1 MHKVLRI
8 LILSDLF
15 IIGSF
20 GLVQPIFAV
29 YMLQNVAGTT
39 LTAIGIAVTIQ
50 LVTKAVVQ
58 IMVARWTDEEPG
70 NRRELGTLFAGSI
83 LMSLVSFG
91 YIWASNL
98 SVLYV
103 LQFLYGLGGAL
114 AFPGWVVMYSRYI
127 RADKAGYEW
136 SVYSTIVSLG
146 TATAA
151 AVGAYM
157 AEFYS
162 FTHLF
167 IIIGILSLIGSSFIS
182 YIFKHEFTRGNLV

>member
-29 YMLQNVAGTT
+29 YMIQNVVGIS
-39 LTAIGIAVTIQ
+39 LTAIGIATTIQ
-50 LVTKAVVQ
+50 LVTKAIMQ
-58 IMVARWTDEEPG
+58 IIVAKWTDEEPG
-70 NRRELGTLFAGSI
+70 NRRELVALLIGSV

-91 YIWASNL
+91 YIWVHNL
-98 SVLYV
+98 SMLYV

-114 AFPGWVVMYSRYI
+114 AFPGWVVIYSRYI
-127 RADKAGYEW
+127 RAEKAGYEW

-151 AVGAYM
+151 AIGGYM
-157 AEFYS
+157 AEAYS

-167 IIIGILSLIGSSFIS
+167 VVIGTLSLIGSSFIS
-182 YIFKHEFTRGNLV
+182 YIFKQEFTKQNP

>member
-29 YMLQNVAGTT
+29 YMLQNVVGATI
-39 LTAIGIAVTIQ
+39 TAIGIAVAIQ
-50 LVTKAVVQ
+50 LVTKSIVQ
-58 IMVARWTDEEPG
+58 IIVARWTDEEPG
-70 NRRELGTLFAGSI
+70 NRRELWTLFVGSI

-114 AFPGWVVMYSRYI
+114 AFPGWVVIYSRYI
-127 RADKAGYEW
+127 RAEKAGYEW

-151 AVGAYM
+151 AVGAYL

-167 IIIGILSLIGSSFIS
+167 VIIGIFSLIGSSFIS
-182 YIFKHEFTRGNLV
+182 YIFKHEFTRKV

>member
-1 MHKVLRI
+1 MHRVLRA

-15 IIGSF
+15 ILGSF

-29 YMLQNVAGTT
+29 YMMQNVAGTT
-39 LTAIGIAVTIQ
+39 LTAIGVAVAIQ
-50 LVTKAVVQ
+50 LITKSVLQ

-70 NRRELGTLFAGSI
+70 NRRELVTLFIGSL

-91 YIWASNL
+91 YIWAANL

-114 AFPGWVVMYSRYI
+114 AFPGWVVIYTRYI
-127 RADKAGYEW
+127 RSEKAGYEW
-136 SVYSTIVSLG
+136 SVYSTVVSLG
-146 TATAA
+146 TAAA
-151 AVGAYM
+151 AAIGAYL
-157 AEFYS
+157 AEVYS

-167 IIIGILSLIGSSFIS
+167 VIIGAFSLIGASFIIH
-182 YIFKHEFTRGNLV
+182 IFKHEFAR

>member
-50 LVTKAVVQ
+50 LVTKAIMQ
-58 IMVARWTDEEPG
+58 IIVAKWTDEEVG
-70 NRRELGTLFAGSI
+70 NRRELGTLFAGSL

-91 YIWASNL
+91 YIWATNL
-98 SVLYV
+98 SILYV

-114 AFPGWVVMYSRYI
+114 AFPGWVVIYTRYI
-127 RADKAGYEW
+127 RAEKAGYEW

-146 TATAA
+146 TAAA
-151 AVGAYM
+151 ASIGAYM
-157 AEFYS
+157 AEVFS
-162 FTHLF
+162 FTYLF
-167 IIIGILSLIGSSFIS
+167 IIIGTLSLVGSSFIT
-182 YIFKHEFTRGNLV
+182 YIFKHEFTRKN

>member
-15 IIGSF
+15 IVGSF

-39 LTAIGIAVTIQ
+39 LTAIGIAAAIQ
-50 LVTKAVVQ
+50 LVTKAILQ
-58 IMVARWTDEEPG
+58 IIVAKWTDDEPG
-70 NRRELGTLFAGSI
+70 NRRELWTLFVGSI

-91 YIWASNL
+91 YIWATNL
-98 SVLYV
+98 SFLYI

-114 AFPGWVVMYSRYI
+114 AFPGWVVIYSRYI
-127 RADKAGYEW
+127 RAEKAGYEW
-136 SVYSTIVSLG
+136 SVYSTVISLG

-151 AVGAYM
+151 AIGAYM
-157 AEFYS
+157 AEIYS
-162 FTHLF
+162 FTYLF
-167 IIIGILSLIGSSFIS
+167 VIIGVFSLVGSSFIS
-182 YIFKHEFTRGNLV
+182 YIFKHEFTRGNLL

>member
-29 YMLQNVAGTT
+29 YMIQNVVGIS
-39 LTAIGIAVTIQ
+39 LTAIGIATTIQ
-50 LVTKAVVQ
+50 LVTKAIMQ
-58 IMVARWTDEEPG
+58 IIVAKWTDEEPG
-70 NRRELGTLFAGSI
+70 NRRELATLLIGSV

-91 YIWASNL
+91 YIWVHNL
-98 SVLYV
+98 SMLYV

-114 AFPGWVVMYSRYI
+114 AFPGWVVIYSRYI
-127 RADKAGYEW
+127 RAEKAGYEW

-151 AVGAYM
+151 AIGGYM
-157 AEFYS
+157 AEAYS

-167 IIIGILSLIGSSFIS
+167 VVIGTLSLIGSSFIS
-182 YIFKHEFTRGNLV
+182 YIFKQEFTKQNP

>member
-39 LTAIGIAVTIQ
+39 LSAIGIAVTIQ

-58 IMVARWTDEEPG
+58 IMVAKWTDEEPG
-70 NRRELGTLFAGSI
+70 NRRELGTLFVGSI

-98 SVLYV
+98 SILYV

-146 TATAA
+146 TAAA
-151 AVGAYM
+151 AAIGAHV

-167 IIIGILSLIGSSFIS
+167 VVIGILSLIGSSFIS
-182 YIFKHEFTRGNLV
+182 YIFKHEFTRKNV

>member
-29 YMLQNVAGTT
+29 YMIQNITGIS

-58 IMVARWTDEEPG
+58 IVVAKWTDEEPG
-70 NRRELGTLFAGSI
+70 NRRELGTLFVGSV

-91 YIWASNL
+91 YIWAKSIPF
-98 SVLYV
+98 LYG

-114 AFPGWVVMYSRYI
+114 AFPGWVVIYTRYI
-127 RADKAGYEW
+127 RAEKAGYEW

-146 TATAA
+146 TAAA
-151 AVGAYM
+151 ASIGAYM
-157 AEFYS
+157 AEAFS
-162 FTHLF
+162 FNSLF
-167 IIIGILSLIGSSFIS
+167 VIIGTLSLIGSSFIS
-182 YIFKHEFTRGNLV
+182 YIFKHEFTRKNP